1 MENKEPLSP
10 HIQIYKWHISSL
22 VSISHRITGIINI
35 VAITFICLI
44 ASLLILGESNYGIIN
59 FFITIPTFVFLFLT
73 GFLLD
78 ESNSWDANKFNLEI
92 KVLISVSLISITYHI
107 FSGLRHLIIDFS
119 NYGHEIEQAR
129 TSAIVVFL
137 FTFLLS
143 FFLIMEVW

>member
-1 MENKEPLSP
+1 MKGFS
-10 HIQIYKWHISSL
+10 K
-22 VSISHRITGIINI
+22 
-35 VAITFICLI
+35 
-44 ASLLILGESNYGIIN
+44 
-59 FFITIPTFVFLFLT
+59 T

-137 FTFLLS
+137 FTILLS

>member
-1 MENKEPLSP
+1 MRRRPTFINLLLIKLP
-10 HIQIYKWHISSL
+10 ITAIS
-22 VSISHRITGIINI
+22 SISHRAT
-35 VAITFICLI
+35 
-44 ASLLILGESNYGIIN
+44 GIIN

-78 ESNSWDANKFNLEI
+78 ESNSWDTNKFNIEI

>member
-1 MENKEPLSP
+1 MRRRPTFINLLLIKLPIP
-10 HIQIYKWHISSL
+10 AISS
-22 VSISHRITGIINI
+22 ISQRAT
-35 VAITFICLI
+35 
-44 ASLLILGESNYGIIN
+44 GIIN

-137 FTFLLS
+137 FTILLS

>member
-1 MENKEPLSP
+1 MRRRPTFINLLLIKLPIP
-10 HIQIYKWHISSL
+10 AISS
-22 VSISHRITGIINI
+22 ICHRAT
-35 VAITFICLI
+35 
-44 ASLLILGESNYGIIN
+44 GIIN

-119 NYGHEIEQAR
+119 NYGHEFDQAR

>member
-1 MENKEPLSP
+1 MRRRPTFINLLLIKLPIP
-10 HIQIYKWHISSL
+10 AISS
-22 VSISHRITGIINI
+22 ISRRAT
-35 VAITFICLI
+35 
-44 ASLLILGESNYGIIN
+44 GIIN

-137 FTFLLS
+137 FTILLS

>member
-1 MENKEPLSP
+1 MRRRPTFINLLLIKLPIP
-10 HIQIYKWHISSL
+10 AIS
-22 VSISHRITGIINI
+22 SISHRAT
-35 VAITFICLI
+35 
-44 ASLLILGESNYGIIN
+44 GIIN

-78 ESNSWDANKFNLEI
+78 ESNSWDTNKFNVEI
-92 KVLISVSLISITYHI
+92 KVLISVSLVSITYHI

-137 FTFLLS
+137 FTILLS